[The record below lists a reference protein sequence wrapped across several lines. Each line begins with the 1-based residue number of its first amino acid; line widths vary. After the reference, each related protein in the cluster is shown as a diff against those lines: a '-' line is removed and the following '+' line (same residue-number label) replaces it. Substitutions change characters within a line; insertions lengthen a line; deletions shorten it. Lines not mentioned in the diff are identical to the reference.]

1 MLCGKARCPV
11 LVRAYAHA
19 KTKPLIDSVYLGGSS
34 PPAVFVGRIG
44 YPYVHIGPLIPPLH
58 GDTSFLDTPELWRGK
73 TIEDIVDFRAQLIRG
88 KYRVRVTQTAG
99 KIIDEIK
106 EMALSSLPAEI
117 EAEFTKKPA
126 GRLVLGDD
134 VQPFGP
140 SAPLKKLS
148 LGTIKIDSRVERAYI
163 DTDMNAKTA
172 VLELYRSGVLV
183 SKIQRAFSM
192 GAFGLEKNRKFVPT
206 RWSIT
211 AVDSL
216 LSKDLVEKIKSYSLI
231 NEYEMYESEQN
242 DRRFIVLFI
251 PMMWS
256 YELIEAWHP
265 GTVWNPGGI
274 GAVVFSSS
282 EPYEGRTKYAD
293 IGGCYYAA
301 RLAVSENLSKRR
313 RQASAVVFSEARSGY
328 IMPVGVWHVREC
340 VRLALICKSKKFST
354 LEESLAHIGTRLD
367 VPTQKWINNS
377 CFLRNLLYQRRIED
391 YSSTDTI

>member
-1 MLCGKARCPV
+1 MLCGKTRCPV
-11 LVRAYAHA
+11 LVRYYAHA
-19 KTKPLIDSVYLGGSS
+19 KTKPLIDSVYLDGSS

-73 TIEDIVDFRAQLIRG
+73 TMDDIVDFRAQLIRG
-88 KYRVRVTQTAG
+88 KYRVRITQTAG
-99 KIIDEIK
+99 KIIDDIK
-106 EMALSSLPAEI
+106 EMALSSVPAEI
-117 EAEFTKKPA
+117 EAEFTKKPT
-126 GRLVLGDD
+126 GRLVLSDD

-148 LGTIKIDSRVERAYI
+148 LGTIKIDSRVERAYS

-183 SKIQRAFSM
+183 SKIQRTFSV
-192 GAFGLEKNRKFVPT
+192 GAFGLEKKRRFVPT

-216 LSKDLVEKIKSYSLI
+216 LSKNLVEMVKSYSLI
-231 NEYEMYESEQN
+231 NEYEVYESEQN

-274 GAVVFSSS
+274 RVAVFSSS

-313 RQASAVVFSEARSGY
+313 RQASAVVFSEARCGY

-340 VRLALICKSKKFST
+340 VRFALTCKPKKLST
-354 LEESLAHIGTRLD
+354 LEESLAHISTRLD
-367 VPTQKWINNS
+367 VPMQKWINNS
-377 CFLRNLLYQRRIED
+377 GFLRGLLYQKRIED
-391 YSSTDTI
+391 YIGG